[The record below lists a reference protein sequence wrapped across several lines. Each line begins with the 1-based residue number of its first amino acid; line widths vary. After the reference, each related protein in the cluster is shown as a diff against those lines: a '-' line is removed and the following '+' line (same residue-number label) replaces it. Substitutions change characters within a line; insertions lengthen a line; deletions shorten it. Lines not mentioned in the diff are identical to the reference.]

1 MKHSVQWQTASPLWS
16 EALKDS
22 DNKRFKKPALLRFA
36 GDSFMEALQGKLD
49 TDFAKVSEFV
59 TQRETWQTEAV
70 GWLPDSSFDPNQI
83 LKLYQPAHQRFYLV
97 TASLVC
103 QSRGLP
109 ERAVNTSEDE
119 TTSFVL
125 RRLVA
130 RNGTIQPSNPST
142 FDEYGWE
149 PEKGWTQLST
159 PNSISET
166 EERLPMFGL
175 NYCANGR
182 LLAGLV
188 PVASRETFQAAP
200 ELSPMTITA
209 AERSADPM
217 GDPRLAQFEA
227 SVITAL
233 LALSPPGE
241 LLPEGL
247 TTEQAREALAF
258 AMLDLLDLL
267 DEHLPNVRQ
276 AIVNDI
282 ASGLSGAQLNLFNK
296 LSEQLRDDDGYLGI
310 YWDGILRDVWAHH
323 DEILTGALN
332 DSLSLV
338 VDDLNKNEIA
348 EAIKYWN
355 ADDTDYSETTSLN
368 RRMKDA
374 LGSYTHPAD
383 ASDPVTAP
391 KIDTSAGAVYAVRCV
406 YDRPKCL
413 KPSNKQVVSELSQAF
428 QLASF
433 FDPEA
438 PARPVRIALPVDTS
452 ISGLRS
458 FPKNVSI
465 LVSNKLRQQI
475 ERVQGVG
482 LEDLDNG
489 ELNDEQSF
497 DLGMICS
504 LSIPII
510 TICALIL
517 LMIIVQLLNI
527 IFWWLPFFKICF
539 PLNLKAE

>member
-22 DNKRFKKPALLRFA
+22 DNRRFKQPALLRFA
-36 GDSFMEALQGKLD
+36 DDSFMETLQDKLNS
-49 TDFAKVSEFV
+49 DFAKVSEFV

-70 GWLPDSSFDPNQI
+70 GWLPAAAFNPNKI
-83 LKLYQPAHQRFYLV
+83 LKLYQPAQQRFYLV

-103 QSRGLP
+103 QQRGLP
-109 ERAVNTSEDE
+109 ERAVNTSEGE

-130 RNGTIQPSNPST
+130 RNGTVQPSNPST

-159 PNSISET
+159 PNSVSET

-175 NYCANGR
+175 NYCATGYKRR

-200 ELSPMTITA
+200 ELSPLAISN
-209 AERSADPM
+209 AERAADPM
-217 GDPRLAQFEA
+217 GDPRLAQYET
-227 SVITAL
+227 SVDVG
-233 LALSPPGE
+233 LSVLNPTPSDA
-241 LLPEGL
+241 
-247 TTEQAREALAF
+247 TDEQAREALIF
-258 AMLDLLDLL
+258 ALLDMADFLNEHLSDVWDAIVRGDSNGLNEAEEDVFDRLDQPLRPTTAPDGPKWSKALQDVFAARLKILGGALTDTDVDLDLPV
-267 DEHLPNVRQ
+267 DEFTKG
-276 AIVNDI
+276 DI
-282 ASGLSGAQLNLFNK
+282 DEATAGLG
-296 LSEQLRDDDGYLGI
+296 
-310 YWDGILRDVWAHH
+310 V
-323 DEILTGALN
+323 T
-332 DSLSLV
+332 
-338 VDDLNKNEIA
+338 
-348 EAIKYWN
+348 
-355 ADDTDYSETTSLN
+355 
-368 RRMKDA
+368 A
-374 LGSYTHPAD
+374 LGPEVEAALGTYTHPSTAD
-383 ASDPVTAP
+383 DPRTAP

-406 YDRPKCL
+406 YDRPNCL
-413 KPSNKQVVSELSQAF
+413 RPSNKQVVSELSQAF

-438 PARPVRIALPVDTS
+438 PARPVRIALPIDTS
-452 ISGLRS
+452 IAGLRN
-458 FPKNVSI
+458 FPREVSI

-475 ERVQGVG
+475 ERVQGVS
-482 LEDLDNG
+482 LEDLDG
-489 ELNDEQSF
+489 GDLNDEQSF

-527 IFWWLPFFKICF
+527 VFWWLPFFKICF
-539 PLNLKAE
+539 PLNLKVE